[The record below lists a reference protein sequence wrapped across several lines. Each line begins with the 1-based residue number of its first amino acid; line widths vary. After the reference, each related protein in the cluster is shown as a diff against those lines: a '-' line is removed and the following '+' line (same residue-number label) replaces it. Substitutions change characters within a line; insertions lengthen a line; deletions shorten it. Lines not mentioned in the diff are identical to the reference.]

1 MAELFMECEEEEL
14 EPWQR
19 RLPEVVD
26 DDDDDDEP
34 IFVGEITSSKT
45 TNCMPQNNINRS
57 NYVSNQQV
65 HNGTLN
71 RSSAVTPY
79 NTGSNVNYKPAVQHS
94 SSAATN
100 SVSPALAVYQ
110 PTVRPVLMKAA
121 PRSTPASLPN
131 QSVSRGHISSTGSQ
145 TTIRS
150 AASQNVAR
158 SLFVPV
164 TTQSLPR
171 PATQP
176 AATQQM
182 SRSVAAQ
189 PIIINNQS
197 YIVSSAPIA
206 GSSNVLM
213 GIRPSTPVG
222 QYSVTSVSTGVSP
235 NMGRP
240 IQPHSQVRQ
249 ALPSRTVSI
258 GVQRPLLQPTQNN
271 NVRLTSGPN
280 SAKLQ
285 TPIQVN
291 SPRIQSP
298 HISSPRLQ
306 SATQVVNRAGSVMGS
321 SSSNLIKRPATFEI
335 NSTNPKKQSLEVLT
349 PHQPSTISSPLP
361 NNILK
366 DTSDSTG
373 YTNNGEPIIKA
384 CPKCNVHFNRIGTLK
399 NHIKFCC
406 PDMMN
411 DYFPTTSK
419 QDMPSSPVKLA
430 DAEKGKLVM
439 LVQDFYYGKHEGDL
453 RFSLQEQKTNT
464 TFKCCSCLKILKN
477 NIRFMNHMKHH
488 LELEK
493 QSNESWENHTT
504 CQHCYRQYATPFQL
518 QCHIES
524 AHSPYESTTTCK
536 ICELSFESE
545 QVLLQH
551 MKDNHKPGE
560 MPYVCQVCSYRSSIF
575 SDVEN
580 HFRTTHE
587 NTKNLLCP
595 FCLKV
600 IKSAT
605 PFMHHYMRHQKKGVH
620 RCTKCRLQF
629 LTCKEKMEH
638 KSQHHRSFRK
648 PKSLEGLPPGTKVTI
663 RASLSSSSG
672 SPSSPGAT
680 SKSVVSLVP
689 DSPSTK
695 QMIRPQTNQGK
706 SRSTYYQKKQDR
718 FSISKSSEQPNV
730 SLRNIRGGPGLL
742 KCIECSSVIKDF
754 AAHYPSF
761 VKCRMCRYKTSCSKA
776 YGNHMIRFHSTVS
789 KERLRKEKKYCNYPS
804 GVTLVCLNCDFLT
817 DAAGADDMS
826 KHLNDRQN
834 HSCQV
839 IIEPDAP
846 KSRREKTQKV
856 IPQNTTSK
864 LEADTCR
871 TSKSTTVVQ
880 EGATPLQCES
890 TVNDSSLEENKN
902 EKSEA
907 VPEETDKATSE
918 NIGKCEM
925 LEGCDKNGEH
935 LDKLKN
941 KDSFSAKE
949 VPETTETK
957 TDNGEKPASCEN
969 SSKPDEKEELES
981 ENKLEKPSA
990 AEKEEDD
997 VDQKEDAEEAV
1008 PFEQFL
1014 RKVDEPQS
1022 VSSDVSEQG
1031 SVHLEPLTPSE
1042 VLEHEATEILQKG
1055 NPGSS
1060 EMKTSPVCEKD
1071 DDDDDDDN
1079 TTNNDN
1085 NSPGSPDASED
1096 RPAEVEE
1103 KTES

>member
-45 TNCMPQNNINRS
+45 TNCMPQS
-57 NYVSNQQV
+57 
-65 HNGTLN
+65 
-71 RSSAVTPY
+71 
-79 NTGSNVNYKPAVQHS
+79 SNVNYKPAVQHS

-222 QYSVTSVSTGVSP
+222 QYSVTSVST
-235 NMGRP
+235 
-240 IQPHSQVRQ
+240 
-249 ALPSRTVSI
+249 
-258 GVQRPLLQPTQNN
+258 
-271 NVRLTSGPN
+271 
-280 SAKLQ
+280 
-285 TPIQVN
+285 
-291 SPRIQSP
+291 
-298 HISSPRLQ
+298 
-306 SATQVVNRAGSVMGS
+306 GSVMGS

-856 IPQNTTSK
+856 I
-864 LEADTCR
+864 
-871 TSKSTTVVQ
+871 
-880 EGATPLQCES
+880 

>member
-19 RLPEVVD
+19 RLPEVVDD

-57 NYVSNQQV
+57 NYVSNQRV

-71 RSSAVTPY
+71 RSSAVTPC

-94 SSAATN
+94 SSATTN

-131 QSVSRGHISSTGSQ
+131 QSVSRGHISPTGSQ

-150 AASQNVAR
+150 ATSQNVTR

-206 GSSNVLM
+206 GSSNVLL
-213 GIRPSTPVG
+213 GIKPSTPVG
-222 QYSVTSVSTGVSP
+222 QYSVTSVST
-235 NMGRP
+235 
-240 IQPHSQVRQ
+240 
-249 ALPSRTVSI
+249 
-258 GVQRPLLQPTQNN
+258 
-271 NVRLTSGPN
+271 
-280 SAKLQ
+280 
-285 TPIQVN
+285 
-291 SPRIQSP
+291 
-298 HISSPRLQ
+298 
-306 SATQVVNRAGSVMGS
+306 GSVMGS

-335 NSTNPKKQSLEVLT
+335 NATNPKKQSLEVIT
-349 PHQPSTISSPLP
+349 PHLPSTISTTLQ

-524 AHSPYESTTTCK
+524 SHSPYESTTTCK

-560 MPYVCQVCSYRSSIF
+560 MPYVCQVCNYRSSIF

-638 KSQHHRSFRK
+638 KSHHHRSFRK

-663 RASLSSSSG
+663 RASLSSLSG
-672 SPSSPGAT
+672 SPSSPSAT

-718 FSISKSSEQPNV
+718 FSISKSSEQPIV
-730 SLRNIRGGPGLL
+730 SLRNIRKQRKKQTARSERSIMNQTRKAGRTRVQNNSRGGPGLL

-834 HSCQV
+834 HTCQV

-864 LEADTCR
+864 LEADACR

-880 EGATPLQCES
+880 EESTSLQCES
-890 TVNDSSLEENKN
+890 IVNDSSLEENKN

-918 NIGKCEM
+918 NIGKCEV
-925 LEGCDKNGEH
+925 LEGCDKNAEN

-941 KDSFSAKE
+941 KDSFTAKE
-949 VPETTETK
+949 VPETTE

-969 SSKPDEKEELES
+969 SSKPDETEESES

-1060 EMKTSPVCEKD
+1060 EMKTTPVYEKE
-1071 DDDDDDDN
+1071 DDDDDDN
-1079 TTNNDN
+1079 TNNDN
-1085 NSPGSPDASED
+1085 NSPVCPDASENI
-1096 RPAEVEE
+1096 PAEVEE

>member
-45 TNCMPQNNINRS
+45 TNCMPQS
-57 NYVSNQQV
+57 
-65 HNGTLN
+65 
-71 RSSAVTPY
+71 
-79 NTGSNVNYKPAVQHS
+79 SNVNYKPAVQHS

-189 PIIINNQS
+189 PIIINNQHFFNNKYVFS
-197 YIVSSAPIA
+197 PIKSHLFSELTLMSAWRAHIQSSQ
-206 GSSNVLM
+206 GFHSMLRWMS
-213 GIRPSTPVG
+213 
-222 QYSVTSVSTGVSP
+222 TSVLTGW
-235 NMGRP
+235 
-240 IQPHSQVRQ
+240 
-249 ALPSRTVSI
+249 
-258 GVQRPLLQPTQNN
+258 LLSVKIHDYGNC
-271 NVRLTSGPN
+271 
-280 SAKLQ
+280 
-285 TPIQVN
+285 
-291 SPRIQSP
+291 
-298 HISSPRLQ
+298 
-306 SATQVVNRAGSVMGS
+306 SVMGS

-560 MPYVCQVCSYRSSIF
+560 MPYVCQ
-575 SDVEN
+575 
-580 HFRTTHE
+580 
-587 NTKNLLCP
+587 
-595 FCLKV
+595 
-600 IKSAT
+600 
-605 PFMHHYMRHQKKGVH
+605 KKGVH

-730 SLRNIRGGPGLL
+730 SLRNIR
-742 KCIECSSVIKDF
+742 
-754 AAHYPSF
+754 
-761 VKCRMCRYKTSCSKA
+761 
-776 YGNHMIRFHSTVS
+776 FHSTVS

-856 IPQNTTSK
+856 I
-864 LEADTCR
+864 
-871 TSKSTTVVQ
+871 
-880 EGATPLQCES
+880 